1 MPISHIP
8 QKTHKRRRGRR
19 LVLLKAK
26 RLLEKQGCKGIEVE
40 APVGPCV
47 TAFGDEEGVVQTFV
61 GEGFVESLGIL
72 EQEVA
77 IATCKPIK
85 FVSALLQGTEL
96 LQAFF

>member
-8 QKTHKRRRGRR
+8 SPKNTQAALMRR

-26 RLLEKQGCKGIEVE
+26 RLLEKQGGKGIEVE

-47 TAFGDEEGVVQTFV
+47 TTFGDEEGVVQTFV
-61 GEGFVESLGIL
+61 GEGFVECLGIL
-72 EQEVA
+72 EQEIAV
-77 IATCKPIK
+77 ATCKPIK

-96 LQAFF
+96 LE